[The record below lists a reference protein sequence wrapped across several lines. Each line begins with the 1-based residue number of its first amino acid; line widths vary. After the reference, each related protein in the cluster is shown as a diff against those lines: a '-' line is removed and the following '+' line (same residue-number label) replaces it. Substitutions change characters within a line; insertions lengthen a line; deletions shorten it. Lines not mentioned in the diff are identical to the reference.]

1 MSSKLG
7 NVTEVVVSG
16 ACAKASQSQ
25 FNLMNK
31 FNSRDFLRLLGLM
44 SSVSLPVFMAGCAT
58 NPQQMASTGSH
69 FTEAKYG
76 VPASPRVV
84 ADGQKVPVGGGKYLV
99 GKPYTVA
106 GRTYYPSV
114 NDHYSVVGMAS
125 WYGADFHGRRTANG
139 EIFDKSSVTA
149 ASRTMPLPSYAR
161 VTNLRNNKSMIVR
174 VNDRGPFARG
184 RVMDV
189 SEKVASALD
198 FKRAGTARVKVEYV
212 GHASLKGSDSRML
225 MATLSDG
232 VPAQLNGG
240 VNVGTTRLASNAPAS
255 HIASRTQG
263 QEQLALAYTN
273 ESKSADLKSASRVPV
288 MSDDNAQASLVNDV
302 GLHMHV
308 PMPPERPFDLDT
320 IPGASDRIGAGTRH
334 AKLEKVSYYKS
345 GPIGLSD
352 RFVKVKPFAAS
363 KPHVLQ
369 PLTEVDSAE

>member
-1 MSSKLG
+1 
-7 NVTEVVVSG
+7 
-16 ACAKASQSQ
+16 
-25 FNLMNK
+25 
-31 FNSRDFLRLLGLM
+31 M
-44 SSVSLPVFMAGCAT
+44 SSVSLPVFMAGCAS
-58 NPQQMASTGSH
+58 NPQQMASTGGH

-76 VPASPRVV
+76 VPSSPRVV
-84 ADGQKVPVGGGKYLV
+84 AAGQKVPVGGGKYFV

-106 GRTYYPSV
+106 GRTYYPAV

-125 WYGADFHGRRTANG
+125 WYGSDFHGRRTANG
-139 EIFDKSSVTA
+139 EVFDKGSVTA

-189 SEKVASALD
+189 SERVASALD

-240 VNVGTTRLASNAPAS
+240 VNVGMTRFASNEPAPGANVEAPQT
-255 HIASRTQG
+255 ASRTQG
-263 QEQLALAYTN
+263 HEQLALAYTN
-273 ESKSADLKSASRVPV
+273 ESRSVDREPV
-288 MSDDNAQASLVNDV
+288 MSHDSEQASLVRDA
-302 GLHMHV
+302 GAHMHV

-320 IPGASDRIGAGTRH
+320 IPGASDRIGAGSNH
-334 AKLEKVSYYKS
+334 AKLDKVSYYKS

-352 RFVKVKPFAAS
+352 HFEKVKPFAAS

-369 PLTEVDSAE
+369 PLTQVDPAD